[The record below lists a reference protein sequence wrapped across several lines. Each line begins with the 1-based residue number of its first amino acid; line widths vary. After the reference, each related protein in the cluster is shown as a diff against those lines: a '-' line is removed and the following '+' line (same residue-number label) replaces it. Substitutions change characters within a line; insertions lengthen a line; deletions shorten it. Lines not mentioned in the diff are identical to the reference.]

1 MSTSASGSVAS
12 LCAVAAPFSS
22 SASTSYSK
30 SSSAQRFSKLRSFA
44 LERRLQR
51 SARAHEESQ
60 AAVPFHFTRS
70 QSPSRTTS
78 LSMPSPSSQVK
89 HLQSRAPARGA
100 RCPALA
106 HAATVTRLPQCA
118 QAVPGPFAAGAPSS
132 EEEEEEEEEA
142 AVEAPP
148 TPVVAPPLAPV
159 APSSVKY
166 QYYQTPTHVTITVL
180 AKGITAETAEI
191 VIEDKSLVVRVVI
204 GGFEM
209 TVINGELYDPVVK
222 DKASVKFLSTKV
234 EIKLPKKEA
243 FNWNELLIGA
253 CIGDDPAKRAHPP
266 PRTTSAGATAT
277 ATPYSS
283 KRDWRR
289 LEKDCEAE
297 LAAEAPEGEEAL
309 NKLFQ
314 DIYGKAT
321 PETRRAMNK
330 SFQTSGGTVL
340 STNWGEVGTTN
351 YEEERQAPAGMEWK
365 TWEGAKLPQKED
377 N

>member
-1 MSTSASGSVAS
+1 MAAALARANQAYVDGLFDEAFSSYSASIDAEPSANAFAGRAAVSLKRNKPTAALQDANAALSLESDCEPALWRKGRAS
-12 LCAVAAPFSS
+12 FDVDEFETALSAFTAGLAAAPAAVAVERK
-22 SASTSYSK
+22 YSMW
-30 SSSAQRFSKLRSFA
+30 LRKCEA
-44 LERRLQR
+44 EI
-51 SARAHEESQ
+51 
-60 AAVPFHFTRS
+60 
-70 QSPSRTTS
+70 
-78 LSMPSPSSQVK
+78 
-89 HLQSRAPARGA
+89 
-100 RCPALA
+100 
-106 HAATVTRLPQCA
+106 
-118 QAVPGPFAAGAPSS
+118 

-340 STNWGEVGTTN
+340 STNWGEVSGVC
-351 YEEERQAPAGMEWK
+351 
-365 TWEGAKLPQKED
+365 
-377 N
+377 